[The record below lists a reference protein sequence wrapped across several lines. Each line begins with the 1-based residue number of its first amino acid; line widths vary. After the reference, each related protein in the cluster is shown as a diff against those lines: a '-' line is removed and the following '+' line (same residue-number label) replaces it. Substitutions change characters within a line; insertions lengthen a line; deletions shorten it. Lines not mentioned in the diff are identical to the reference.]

1 MQAYDSQ
8 QSSYLSAIASGYGT
22 VASGYGQATE
32 DSASSTKYP
41 SQTAYYQAAS
51 AETPSYY
58 TRWLFGLSVSPVL
71 QTDWQCMKRLMS
83 LRDEVEVFI
92 DTALNLFS
100 CNLFDV
106 YIGTGQAQNTSVG
119 K

>member
-1 MQAYDSQ
+1 VLVKPALSVFLLAVERFVVSTRAVDYLKTPVCKLSVMWILTYWPVCLQAYDSQ

-22 VASGYGQATE
+22 VASGYGQAAE

-58 TRWLFGLSVSPVL
+58 TR
-71 QTDWQCMKRLMS
+71 
-83 LRDEVEVFI
+83 
-92 DTALNLFS
+92 
-100 CNLFDV
+100 
-106 YIGTGQAQNTSVG
+106 
-119 K
+119 